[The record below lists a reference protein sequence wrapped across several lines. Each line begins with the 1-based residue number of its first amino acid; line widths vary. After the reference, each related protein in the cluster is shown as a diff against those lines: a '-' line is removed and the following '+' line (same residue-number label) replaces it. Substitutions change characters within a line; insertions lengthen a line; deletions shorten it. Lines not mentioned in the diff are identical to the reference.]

1 MQINIDKKTGI
12 FLGIIAALVLVIVGL
27 LVFRDGDH
35 RGMKHDSHGGMMH
48 SNNSSSL
55 NSADIMFLQMMIPH
69 HQQAVD
75 ISNLAIGK
83 SKNLE
88 LVALAKGILTA
99 QTAEIVQM
107 KSWLAAAGAGLDM
120 GHEMHG
126 MSGMLSASEL
136 AELSNATGST
146 FDRLWLNGMIAHH
159 DGAITMT
166 EMLESTKNSEIKAF
180 GENVIKVQSAEIAQM
195 KALLSKV

>member
-1 MQINIDKKTGI
+1 MQINIDKKSGI
-12 FLGIIAALVLVIVGL
+12 FLGIIAALILVILAL

-35 RGMKHDSHGGMMH
+35 EGMMDDSHGGMMH
-48 SNNSSSL
+48 SSNSTSL
-55 NSADIMFLQMMIPH
+55 NTSDIMFLQMMIPH

-75 ISNLAIGK
+75 ISNLAISK
-83 SKNLE
+83 SKNQE
-88 LVALAKGILTA
+88 LIKLAKTILSA
-99 QTAEIVQM
+99 QSAEIVQM

-126 MSGMLSASEL
+126 MSGMLSEVELTELNNASG
-136 AELSNATGST
+136 SN
-146 FDRLWLNGMIAHH
+146 FDRLWLTGMIAHH
-159 DGAITMT
+159 DGAIDMT
-166 EMLESTKNSEIKAF
+166 KMLEETKDPEIKAF

>member
-1 MQINIDKKTGI
+1 MQINIDKKSGI
-12 FLGIIAALVLVIVGL
+12 FIGVIATLILVIVGL
-27 LVFRDGDH
+27 LVLREGDH
-35 RGMKHDSHGGMMH
+35 RGMDHESHGGMMH

-75 ISNLAIGK
+75 ISKLAISK
-83 SKNLE
+83 SKNSE
-88 LVALAKGILTA
+88 LVALANGILTA
-99 QTAEIVQM
+99 QSAEIVQM

-126 MSGMLSASEL
+126 MSGMLSDSEL
-136 AELSNATGST
+136 TDLSNASGST

-166 EMLESTKNSEIKAF
+166 EMLEGTQNSEIKAF

-195 KALLSKV
+195 KVLLSKV

>member
-1 MQINIDKKTGI
+1 MQINIDKKSGI
-12 FLGIIAALVLVIVGL
+12 FIGVIATLILVIVGL
-27 LVFRDGDH
+27 LVLREGDH
-35 RGMKHDSHGGMMH
+35 RGMDHESHGGMMH

-75 ISNLAIGK
+75 ISKLAISK
-83 SKNLE
+83 SKNSE
-88 LVALAKGILTA
+88 LVALANGIFTA
-99 QTAEIVQM
+99 QSAEIVQM

-126 MSGMLSASEL
+126 MSGMLSDSEL
-136 AELSNATGST
+136 TDLSNASGST

-166 EMLESTKNSEIKAF
+166 EMLEGTQNSEIKAF

-195 KALLSKV
+195 KVLLSKV